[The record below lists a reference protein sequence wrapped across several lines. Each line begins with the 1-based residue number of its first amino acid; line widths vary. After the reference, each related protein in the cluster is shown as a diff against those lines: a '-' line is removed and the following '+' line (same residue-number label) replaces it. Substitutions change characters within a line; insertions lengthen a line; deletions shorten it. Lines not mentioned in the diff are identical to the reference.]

1 MKLNP
6 FIKLAVALSLPAF
19 FIAFSTAS
27 VQASRPP
34 AETSL
39 TPGHLRL
46 MDDLDRPQDG
56 YCLDILGSGQYIRF
70 DMPITAH
77 NCKPGLYMDEAV
89 VIESD
94 GRIHFPAYGACATAA
109 GINKRALAGAA
120 IMPRACG
127 EQSPFLE
134 ADNLQKFTHHP
145 DGRIELKDS
154 NLCLTV
160 GNESDSTFDE
170 THRWRALFLA
180 HCDQATSSHS
190 RWHFV
195 VPK

>member
-6 FIKLAVALSLPAF
+6 FSKLAVALSLPAF

-127 EQSPFLE
+127 DHSPFLE

-160 GNESDSTFDE
+160 GNESDSTPDE
-170 THRWRALFLA
+170 THPWRALSLA
-180 HCDQATSSHS
+180 HCHQATSSHS
-190 RWHFV
+190 RCHFA